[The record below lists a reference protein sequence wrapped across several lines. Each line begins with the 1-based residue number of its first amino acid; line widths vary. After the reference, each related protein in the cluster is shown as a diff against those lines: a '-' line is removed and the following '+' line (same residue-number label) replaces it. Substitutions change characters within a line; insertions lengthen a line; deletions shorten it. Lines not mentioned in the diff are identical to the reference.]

1 MKRMNKLLRGGIAVA
16 AALATSWVAAQGA
29 YPTKPIKIVVPYP
42 AGGTSDNVARIVAAG
57 LSQKFGQ
64 PVVVDNKGG
73 AGTVLG
79 TGIVAKSDPDGY
91 TLLLTSTPLAIN
103 ETMYKSLPYRVFQD
117 ITPVNVV
124 ASVPLVMIVNPA
136 AKAKTVAELVQIAK
150 ERPGALTYGSSGNG
164 GSPHLSMEL
173 FQSMTGVKMIHV
185 PYKGSAPAVMDLVAG
200 QTDVVVDTLF
210 LTQQQVSAGKA
221 RALAQLGGKRSKL
234 MADVPTLAES
244 GLAGFDVSSWF
255 MLTAPGGTPPAIL
268 NKLNAAVNEVIA
280 SDTVRDTFSKQGL
293 EPVGG
298 SREDAEKFLKQQID
312 RFGTAVKSAGVK
324 AD

>member
-221 RALAQLGGKRSKL
+221 RALAQLGGNRSKL